1 MKYSKLVALGLAGAL
16 SLAVVGCSNNAN
28 YDTQKTDTQATQ
40 EGAQNMNRDM
50 YKKRFGELYQ
60 TNIARLENY
69 NTYTNI
75 PVQEPTK
82 DYEGNQK
89 YLDDLKAAYK
99 DSETNIQQ
107 FVDSLKDVKT
117 DDKEVQ
123 DMNDKLVKQGE
134 NLLADIKTKIQKL
147 DDVPADLLNKPEV
160 EFKQG
165 INDLVTDT
173 DNNKNGTD
181 TMDTDF
187 NKMLKDMRN
196 TLGIK

>member
-28 YDTQKTDTQATQ
+28 NDTQKTDTQTTQ
-40 EGAQNMNRDM
+40 EGAQNMNKDM